1 MIEVQQSEH
10 KAVISGVL
18 TRATITRA
26 FDKKYRK
33 LVDDKKVTIDLAK
46 VSKIDTAG
54 LAWILMLVELAAHNT
69 CKMVLINLPEDLLKL
84 AKLSAVDTLLP
95 IQMPIENT

>member
-1 MIEVQQSEH
+1 MIDVQQAEQ
-10 KAVISGVL
+10 KAIISGAL

-26 FDKKYRK
+26 FDKKYRQ
-33 LVDDKKVTIDLAK
+33 LVDDKEVIIDLAK

-54 LAWILMLVELAAHNT
+54 LAWILMLVELAAQNT
-69 CKMVLINLPEDLLKL
+69 CKITLINLPEDLLKL